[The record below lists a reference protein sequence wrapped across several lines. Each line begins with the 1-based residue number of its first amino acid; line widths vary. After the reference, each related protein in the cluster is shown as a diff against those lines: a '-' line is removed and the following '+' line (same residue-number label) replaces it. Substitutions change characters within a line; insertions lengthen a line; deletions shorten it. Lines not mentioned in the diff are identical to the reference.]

1 MFFTANF
8 SFGKLSSKQPF
19 LIFRH
24 PIFFFQN
31 YNYCQGFNTNSVLNI
46 CGCVDVDMLLAVF
59 RLFSGASLSDINVK
73 NKLDQIFYGFQSDQ
87 LDKLLSPKSR
97 NLTGC
102 FEIWFEI
109 SVCTNHEK
117 IKLQEIEE
125 SNWVMGN
132 NRVTKSNHLL
142 WRHKTDIINSI
153 YFV

>member
-1 MFFTANF
+1 
-8 SFGKLSSKQPF
+8 
-19 LIFRH
+19 
-24 PIFFFQN
+24 
-31 YNYCQGFNTNSVLNI
+31 
-46 CGCVDVDMLLAVF
+46 MLLAVF
-59 RLFSGASLSDINVK
+59 RLFSGGSLSDINVK

-142 WRHKTDIINSI
+142 
-153 YFV
+153 

>member
-59 RLFSGASLSDINVK
+59 RLFSGGSLSDINVK

-142 WRHKTDIINSI
+142 SS
-153 YFV
+153 

>member
-59 RLFSGASLSDINVK
+59 QLFSGGSLSDINVK

-142 WRHKTDIINSI
+142 
-153 YFV
+153 